1 MSLDPSSCDSFPPFL
16 VKITIL
22 IPHLLVMTKGSSFTL
37 TQVCCCSVGDRSR
50 AGSLSCAPPAHLF
63 PPSTHQS
70 WAVEPEQVERQQKDF
85 QISGYLGL
93 VLSAI
98 LHLARKASCTCCST
112 LIWGCGD
119 EIPRPLS
126 LQMFLFQLL
135 QEGMLA
141 LSLPAVPEPHPK
153 QTLTLQELGL
163 RALPTQHQPAPAV
176 RDAEDFVLTSN
187 NTDCFANEIN

>member
-22 IPHLLVMTKGSSFTL
+22 IPHLPVMAKGSSFTL

-63 PPSTHQS
+63 PTSTHQS
-70 WAVEPEQVERQQKDF
+70 WAVEPEQVERQQKNC

-98 LHLARKASCTCCST
+98 LCLARKASCPCCST
-112 LIWGCGD
+112 LICGCGD

-126 LQMFLFQLL
+126 LQMFLFQLRAGRDAGPFPPCCARTPS
-135 QEGMLA
+135 QTIPDPAGAGA
-141 LSLPAVPEPHPK
+141 LCSA
-153 QTLTLQELGL
+153 
-163 RALPTQHQPAPAV
+163 RPAPAV
-176 RDAEDFVLTSN
+176 RDARGLCAHLE
-187 NTDCFANEIN
+187 